1 MITFEKHIKNKT
13 IVIVNMESNKKVC
26 LFINDKRKKEVFNSI
41 FQLLKSS
48 SSQINLT
55 IDKMNFH
62 VQGMDKSHVCL
73 FDLKLSFEWFDY
85 YEVDQKYEVCFD
97 SGTFYSII
105 STKCDDQ
112 ALTFYLEEENTDILF
127 IELKNNET
135 KTSETVKKGDYNKFF
150 KLPLLDYEYQQ
161 MVIPNTD
168 YDAEFTLPSKKVT
181 DMLSQLSNFGDD
193 LNVKCSEDC
202 VDFKAS
208 GNSVEMR
215 VNIPTDD
222 MSSYAIVEDEIIN
235 LTYSLIYISKMCI
248 TNKLTDDIDFS
259 LSNESPMKINYNL
272 GNDSL
277 LMFYIAPK
285 ISDD

>member
-1 MITFEKHIKNKT
+1 
-13 IVIVNMESNKKVC
+13 MEFAYHDKKVC
-26 LFINDKRKKEVFNSI
+26 FVISDKRKKDIFMSI

-55 IDKMNFH
+55 INKTNFH

-73 FDLKLSFEWFDY
+73 FDLKLYFEWFNY
-85 YEVDQKYEVCFD
+85 YEVNKKYELSFD

-105 STKCDDQ
+105 STKSDEQ
-112 ALTFYLEEENTDILF
+112 TLVFYLEDENTDTLS
-127 IELKNNET
+127 IELKNND
-135 KTSETVKKGDYNKFF
+135 SIKKGDYNKFF

-161 MVIPNTD
+161 MVIPTTD

-193 LNVKCSEDC
+193 LNIKCSEDC

-215 VNIPTDD
+215 VNIPTND
-222 MSSYAIVEDEIIN
+222 MSSYAIVEDEVIN
-235 LTYSLIYISKMCI
+235 LTYSLIYVSKMCV

-259 LSNESPMKINYNL
+259 LSNDSPMKINYNL
-272 GNDSL
+272 GNDSS

-285 ISDD
+285 LSDD

>member
-1 MITFEKHIKNKT
+1 MDFAHHD
-13 IVIVNMESNKKVC
+13 KKVC
-26 LFINDKRKKEVFNSI
+26 FVISDKKKKDIFISI

-55 IDKMNFH
+55 IKKNTFH
-62 VQGMDKSHVCL
+62 IQGMDKSHVCL
-73 FDLKLSFEWFDY
+73 FDLKLYFEWFDY
-85 YEVDQKYEVCFD
+85 YEVNKQYEMCFD
-97 SGTFYSII
+97 SGIFHSII
-105 STKCDDQ
+105 STKSDDQ
-112 ALTFYLEEENTDILF
+112 ALVFYLEEEDTDTLS
-127 IELKNNET
+127 IELKNKENET
-135 KTSETVKKGDYNKFF
+135 IKKGDYNKFF

-161 MVIPNTD
+161 MVIPTTD

-222 MSSYAIVEDEIIN
+222 MSSYAIVEGEIIN
-235 LTYSLIYISKMCI
+235 LTYSLIYVSKMCI

-272 GNDSL
+272 GNESS

-285 ISDD
+285 ISDE